1 MKWLKRKLRNWI
13 NSEEE
18 CILETSPRL
27 RAGNHQF
34 DDDPIRFSVTM
45 ARGGVVV
52 TSSVYDRTKDRNYN
66 LVHVIH
72 DDEDVATKVGQI
84 VAMELMKA

>member
-1 MKWLKRKLRNWI
+1 MRWLKRKLRNWI
-13 NSEEE
+13 NSEED
-18 CILETSPRL
+18 CVLATSPRL
-27 RAGNHQF
+27 LASNHQF

-52 TSSVYDRTKDRNYN
+52 TSSIHDRTKDRIYN

-72 DDEDVATKVGQI
+72 DDEDVASKVGQI